1 MTIVCGTD
9 FSPGSRATCE
19 NAAALARAKGANLV
33 LVHALA
39 LPMMPEGVAADAL
52 QKMTDDA
59 AAELSRMADAL
70 RKSHA
75 IEVDARVESGDA
87 DEVIARIAGETA
99 ASLVVISATS
109 KPKTRW
115 LLGSTADR
123 IASTVESPLLV
134 LREGFPVDAWLAGK
148 RPLRIAVASDLSPIS
163 ENALTW
169 AAELRKFG
177 ACTFVLLHVS
187 WPPEAYRRFAIE
199 GPMPLD
205 RTHPIVEQVVRRELE
220 DSAARLCGTE
230 PCEIVIE
237 SSFGRP
243 ADSLNRLAKEAN
255 ADVLL
260 VGHHTDRLWSA
271 WEGSVARAVM
281 RTADMSVICIP
292 DRVEAAQDI
301 DLQPLERVVIATDL
315 SRGGNAAI
323 PYGLSVVAPGGHVTI
338 VHVVEDASGDEERA
352 RIVEGLRGLALGPQ
366 LLERNVRVDVEL
378 LEGDE
383 RAQAIVAFAERN
395 GADILCLGTSGRSA
409 LPRIVFGSVAQEVLL
424 SSRIPVLLVPATR
437 MKG

>member
-9 FSPGSRATCE
+9 FSPRSRANCE
-19 NAAALARAKGANLV
+19 DAAALARAKKSKLV
-33 LVHALA
+33 LVHAVA
-39 LPMMPEGVAADAL
+39 LPMTRGEGAADAL
-52 QKMTDDA
+52 QKTTDEAEA
-59 AAELSRMADAL
+59 ALSRMADEL
-70 RKSHA
+70 RTSHA
-75 IEVDARVESGDA
+75 IDVDPRLEHGDA

-123 IASTVESPLLV
+123 VASTVESPLLV
-134 LREGFPVDAWLAGK
+134 LREGFPVGEWLTRK
-148 RPLRIAVASDLSPIS
+148 RALRVAVASDLSAVS
-163 ENALTW
+163 ENAITW
-169 AAELRKFG
+169 ATQLRTFG
-177 ACTFVLLHVS
+177 ECTFVLLHVS
-187 WPPEAYRRFAIE
+187 WPPEAYRRFAVE

-205 RTHPIVEQVVRRELE
+205 RTHPIVEQIIRRELN
-220 DSAARLCGTE
+220 DAAERLCGGE
-230 PCEIVIE
+230 PCEVVIE

-243 ADSLNRLAKEAN
+243 ADSLNRMAKEAN

-260 VGHHTDRLWSA
+260 IGHHTDRLWRA

-281 RTADMSVICIP
+281 RTADMSVICVP
-292 DRVEAAQDI
+292 DRVETAQQVE
-301 DLQPLERVVIATDL
+301 LHPFARVVIATDL

-323 PYGLSVVAPGGHVTI
+323 PYGLSLVAPGGHVTI
-338 VHVVEDASGDEERA
+338 LHVIEDAAGSAERA
-352 RIVEGLRGLALGPQ
+352 RIVEGLRGLALGPE
-366 LLERNVRVDVEL
+366 LLERRVRVDVEL
-378 LEGDE
+378 IENDE

-395 GADILCLGTSGRSA
+395 GADVLCLGTSGRSA
-409 LPRIVFGSVAQEVLL
+409 LPRIVFGSVAQEVML